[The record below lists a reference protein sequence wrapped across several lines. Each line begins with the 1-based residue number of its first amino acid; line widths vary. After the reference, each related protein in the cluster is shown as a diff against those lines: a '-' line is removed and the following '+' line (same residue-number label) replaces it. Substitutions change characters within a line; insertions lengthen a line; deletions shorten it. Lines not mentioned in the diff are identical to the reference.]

1 MERIVKKAVLK
12 YSMDQ
17 FSISRKD
24 IMRESEIRLLEHN
37 VYVVKIYLIGDT
49 IEPCK
54 YLYVNGN
61 VHYLM

>member
-1 MERIVKKAVLK
+1 MERIVKKTVLK

-24 IMRESEIRLLEHN
+24 IFRELDIRLLEHN
-37 VYVVKIYLIGDT
+37 VYVVTIYLIGDT

-61 VHYLM
+61 VHYLG